1 MLCCVHFEISACRL
15 FASLAASALQ
25 QRVLKCLE
33 GFFLN
38 ARDVTAADPALCG
51 DLALRQRRVAVK
63 TIPQRD
69 DQLLARREDTLDQ
82 RTELPVQLARAELLK
97 QVLLRADRVEQ
108 RKRIAI
114 APRLNAV

>member
-1 MLCCVHFEISACRL
+1 MPGQACVFKAFR
-15 FASLAASALQ
+15 ASFTLLAA
-25 QRVLKCLE
+25 RY
-33 GFFLN
+33 
-38 ARDVTAADPALCG
+38 VTAADPALCG

-97 QVLLRADRVEQ
+97 QVLLRADRVKQ

-114 APRLNAV
+114 ATRLNAV